1 MDLAK
6 NDVIRTPP
14 SFLVGYIEFPPCA
27 SLKSSVC
34 LGLEPKG
41 LIVDWVCAKGLFLYV
56 ICPCFGQGLFGVLCN

>member
-14 SFLVGYIEFPPCA
+14 SFLEFLPCA

-41 LIVDWVCAKGLFLYV
+41 LIVDWVCVRGCFLWDMPLLWAGF
-56 ICPCFGQGLFGVLCN
+56 IWSAL